1 MHWSHR
7 GNIEDA
13 AALVHGFYFGP
24 LRPVRIINDSAD
36 SADSLDSSDSPDSLD
51 SHDSPDSHDSH
62 DSPDSHDSHA
72 PDSRLPELLPGRR
85 YVSWFDVITDAL
97 MADSVVRGVIARES
111 AIITRAERDSS
122 PLTCNDLRVEYASQS
137 SRSATG
143 IGKRAARIAGNKPPM
158 SPISSA

>member
-1 MHWSHR
+1 M
-7 GNIEDA
+7 
-13 AALVHGFYFGP
+13 
-24 LRPVRIINDSAD
+24 
-36 SADSLDSSDSPDSLD
+36 
-51 SHDSPDSHDSH
+51 
-62 DSPDSHDSHA
+62 
-72 PDSRLPELLPGRR
+72 
-85 YVSWFDVITDAL
+85 SWFDVITDAL